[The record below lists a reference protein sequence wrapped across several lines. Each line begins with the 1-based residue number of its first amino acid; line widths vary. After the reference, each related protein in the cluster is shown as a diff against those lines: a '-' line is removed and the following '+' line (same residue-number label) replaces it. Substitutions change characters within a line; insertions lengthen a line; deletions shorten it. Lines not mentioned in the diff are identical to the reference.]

1 MTRNK
6 ESRGAPRD
14 ISMTAEEK
22 EALRQ
27 LMETPGIEQE
37 WDFFEGMK
45 TDVPPPEFFMRGKPE
60 PRHKILRRVLAV
72 CACIALFLGS
82 SLYLATLMVPAE
94 VTAGHS
100 PLQIVIANI
109 RNGFLT
115 SRSGDNEDN
124 EPASLDTVIE
134 DEALA
139 MKKGKNLFPEMLMP
153 TYIPEGFSFEKL
165 RISQNEE
172 GDIAAVF
179 RYIDEAGNLLRIRE
193 IKIGETQRTSFD
205 NSIAG
210 AEQVGEDILLFKKD
224 EVYDENV
231 LTVWRGEQFNFYITG
246 LVEQEELR
254 NIYDGLE

>member
-109 RNGFLT
+109 RNSFLT
-115 SRSGDNEDN
+115 VRSGSNEDN
-124 EPASLDTVIE
+124 VVVSLDTVIE

-139 MKKGKNLFPEMLMP
+139 MEKGKEVFPELLIP

-165 RISQNEE
+165 YFKENE
-172 GDIAAVF
+172 DDDVIAVF
-179 RYIDEAGNLLRIRE
+179 RYIDSAGNVLSIRE
-193 IKIGETQRTSFD
+193 TQIKEARGTSFD
-205 NSIAG
+205 NSIID
-210 AEQVGEDILLFKKD
+210 AEQEGEDILLFKQD
-224 EVYDENV
+224 DVYGENM
-231 LTVWRGEQFNFYITG
+231 LTIWRGEKFKYYITG
-246 LVEQEELR
+246 LVETEELR
-254 NIYDGLE
+254 NIYHGLE